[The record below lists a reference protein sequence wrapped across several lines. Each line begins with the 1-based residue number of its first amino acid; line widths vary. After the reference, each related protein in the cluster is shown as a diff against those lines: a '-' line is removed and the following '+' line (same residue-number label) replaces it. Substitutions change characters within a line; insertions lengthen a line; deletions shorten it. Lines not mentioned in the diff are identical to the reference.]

1 MAMISISTAKPIDR
15 VKTIN
20 RLRNIARVMDTAVK
34 IPGTK
39 IRFGADSIIGL
50 VPGAGDLV
58 TMGISIYVLAEA
70 ARLGLPRE
78 VLLKM
83 AGNIAIDTGIGAIPI
98 VGDIFDMFFKSNTK
112 NLSLLLEAIGRNNSN

>member
-1 MAMISISTAKPIDR
+1 MAIISISTTKPLDR
-15 VKTIN
+15 AKTIQ
-20 RLRNIARVMDTAVK
+20 RLRTISRVMDAAVK

-39 IRFGADSIIGL
+39 IRFGADSIVGL

-58 TMGISIYVLAEA
+58 TMGISMYVLAEA
-70 ARLGLPRE
+70 YKLGLPRT

-112 NLSLLLEAIGRNNSN
+112 NLNLVLEWIEKNKSN